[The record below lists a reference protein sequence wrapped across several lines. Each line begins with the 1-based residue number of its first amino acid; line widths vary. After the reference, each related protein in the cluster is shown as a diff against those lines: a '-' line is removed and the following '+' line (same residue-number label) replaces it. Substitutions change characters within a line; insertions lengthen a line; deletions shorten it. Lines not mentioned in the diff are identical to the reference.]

1 MAAISGSFRESQIVD
16 LAAAEVAINA
26 FFTSQNARMIV
37 LGGAATLI
45 TGSMTISMLCDNGAG
60 ATYSHRTT
68 QTINCPLVAD
78 TVTLVAALEIF
89 LTAVEAESAYT
100 NIQEIDINM
109 SIRMS
114 N

>member
-1 MAAISGSFRESQIVD
+1 MATITGSFRESQIVN
-16 LAAAEVAINA
+16 LAAMETAINA

-45 TGSMTISMLCDNGAG
+45 TGTMTITMLCDNGAG

-78 TVTLVAALEIF
+78 TVTLVAALEVY
-89 LTAVEAESAYT
+89 LTAVETESAYT
-100 NIQEIDINM
+100 NIQEIDVNM
-109 SIRMS
+109 GISMT

>member
-1 MAAISGSFRESQIVD
+1 MASISGSFRESQIVD
-16 LAAAEVAINA
+16 IAAMETAINA

-45 TGSMTISMLCDNGAG
+45 TGNMTISMLCDNGAG

-68 QTINCPLVAD
+68 QTINLTAVAGS
-78 TVTLVAALEIF
+78 VTLVAALEVF
-89 LTAVEAESAYT
+89 LTSVEATSAYT
-100 NIQEIDINM
+100 NVQELDVNM